1 MTTLNIKFRQQI
13 KPTDIEAIERIVRL
27 SGVFTSAEIEIALE
41 LPEEKLAKGT
51 ASSYEFLFAE
61 DEKHILGYTCFGLIP
76 MTFASYDIYWIAVGE
91 HLRGQGIGKK
101 LLAKSENIIFSL
113 SGRRIYVETS
123 SRNEY
128 KPAHKFYDSCDY
140 HIESILK
147 DFYADGDSK
156 IIYLKEL

>member
-13 KPTDIEAIERIVRL
+13 KPTDIEAIERIVRS
-27 SGVFTSAEIEIALE
+27 SGVFTSAEMEIALE
-41 LPEEKLAKGT
+41 LPEEKLAKGP

-76 MTFASYDIYWIAVGE
+76 MTSASYDIYWIAVDE
-91 HLRGQGIGKK
+91 HLRGTGLGKK
-101 LLAKSENIIFSL
+101 LMAKSEEIIKSL

-123 SRNEY
+123 SRNPY
-128 KPAHKFYDSCDY
+128 RPTHNFYERCGY
-140 HIESILK
+140 HREAVLNN
-147 DFYADGDSK
+147 FYAESDSK